1 MMSNNVLLAIVTPLK
16 YAGPNPLK
24 SMLQTTAESL
34 RCGYMSR
41 CNHRPMACL
50 DMLGRSHTATQ
61 AYELVLDGLV
71 SYSGVINQVPI
82 LTN

>member
-34 RCGYMSR
+34 VKLI
-41 CNHRPMACL
+41 NLHNL
-50 DMLGRSHTATQ
+50 Q
-61 AYELVLDGLV
+61 LVPV
-71 SYSGVINQVPI
+71 C
-82 LTN
+82 